1 MTITDVDF
9 NRFTFF
15 NSGRN
20 IEKSLMQELFKD
32 YNMKVRPVQNV
43 LSTVQ
48 LKFDIALKQILD
60 VVSSFA
66 YISGLT
72 SFEDELLKN

>member
-1 MTITDVDF
+1 
-9 NRFTFF
+9 
-15 NSGRN
+15 
-20 IEKSLMQELFKD
+20 MQELFKD

-60 VVSSFA
+60 VVGSFA
-66 YISGLT
+66 HHI
-72 SFEDELLKN
+72 EA